1 MEKNLTAKASVKIN
15 ASDSKVWEGLTD
27 PQIIKKYMMDATVD
41 SDWKKSSKIT
51 WKGEIKGKKYEDKGE
66 ILEIEPKKK
75 LAYTHF
81 SSTSGEKDLPEN
93 YHTVTVTLSGDNQQ
107 TTVSL
112 SQDKNKTEKAKDE
125 SQKNWKMMLDGLKK
139 VVEEDKK

>member
-1 MEKNLTAKASVKIN
+1 MEKNLIAKASVKIN
-15 ASDSKVWEGLTD
+15 TSDSKVWKGLTD
-27 PQIIKKYMMDATVD
+27 PQIIKKYMMDATVE
-41 SDWKKSSKIT
+41 SDWKKGSKIT

-75 LAYTHF
+75 LTYTHF
-81 SSTSGEKDLPEN
+81 SSTFGEKDVPEN

-139 VVEEDKK
+139 VVEDDKK

>member
-1 MEKNLTAKASVKIN
+1 
-15 ASDSKVWEGLTD
+15 
-27 PQIIKKYMMDATVD
+27 MDATVE
-41 SDWKKSSKIT
+41 SDWKKGSKIT

-66 ILEIEPKKK
+66 ILEIAPKKK
-75 LAYTHF
+75 LAYTHL
-81 SSTSGEKDLPEN
+81 SSTSGEEDVPEN